1 MKKIYNIFFVITILS
16 IVGIV
21 YIQYEKINFYNNP
34 LPQNTSLKIE
44 KEVLKIRKKI
54 FDIYGVNV
62 NFPIKIS
69 DKLPNNLYGMATINE
84 QKKIIIYLN
93 KNRFKESENYMY
105 SVLSHEYA
113 HAMMFYFGDLT
124 QENSGHTKKWQQICF
139 AIGGTKC
146 ERFVNRHDIL
156 TGKVRF

>member
-1 MKKIYNIFFVITILS
+1 MKKIYNTFFIITLFS
-16 IVGIV
+16 IIGIV
-21 YIQYEKINFYNNP
+21 YIQYNTFFFKNNP
-34 LPQNTSLKIE
+34 LSQQTLQSLN

-54 FDIYGVNV
+54 LQEYGISV

-69 DKLPNNLYGMATINE
+69 DELPNNLYGMATINDTNN
-84 QKKIIIYLN
+84 IVIYLN
-93 KNRFKESENYMY
+93 KNRFKESEKYMHG
-105 SVLSHEYA
+105 VLAHEYA

-124 QENSGHTKKWQQICF
+124 QENSGHTKKWQQICYN
-139 AIGGTKC
+139 IGGTKC